1 MKKLIYSVLA
11 LAAMALTFASC
22 TNDDA
27 PAEEYVQVS
36 YTAKLP
42 EGISSRAI
50 GNGETVTHVACAVYD
65 ADNGDAL
72 VLGPDRVNNQ
82 VIELTESGVA
92 TFTPTLIKGRKYK
105 IAFWAFYNPEGNA
118 AYVVYNE
125 DGKVDLTSITKNG
138 NWLCNDETADAFTDV
153 IEECLSGTTTKPVKL
168 TRPFA
173 RLRFGMTSEDWDN
186 TSSLVTTP
194 THTSMTLS
202 DGFYTSFNALTG
214 EPIGQPTTTQLKLN
228 EVTEETYEVGGTEYQ
243 TLAFSYVLMPEGEE
257 NKIETVTVEIKGG
270 KEGGVPIAST
280 TISSI
285 PLQEGYNTNVSGNL
299 LTGSVSYTI
308 TIDSSDSGTN
318 NETKQ

>member
-22 TNDDA
+22 TNDDV

-50 GNGETVTHVACAVYD
+50 GDGTTVTHVACAVYD
-65 ADNGDAL
+65 VASGNTL
-72 VLGPDRVNNQ
+72 VLGPGDANNQ
-82 VIELTESGVA
+82 VIELTNGVA
-92 TFTPTLIKGRKYK
+92 TFAPTLIKGREYK
-105 IAFWAFYNPEGNA
+105 IAFWAFHKDGEYA
-118 AYVVYNE
+118 AYDVFNSS
-125 DGKVDLTSITKNG
+125 GKVDLTEITKNG
-138 NWLCNDETADAFTDV
+138 EWLCNDETADAFTDV

-228 EVTEETYEVGGTEYQ
+228 EVTEETYEVGVTEYQ
-243 TLAFSYVLMPEGEE
+243 TLAFAYVLMPEGEE

-270 KEGGVPIAST
+270 EKGDVPIAST